1 VSDRAPLR
9 WLGTVVSFAVFGAGG
24 LVLGCLVFPLLHLAP
39 LPFVRRAGL
48 CRRLVSLGFRS
59 FIELMRWLGVLSYE
73 FGATERLG
81 KPGQLIIANHPS
93 LIDVVFL
100 IGFSISPCCVVKA
113 ALWRNPFTR
122 FAVSGAGYIPN
133 APTDQMIDGAR
144 RALSDGL
151 AVIMFPEGTRST
163 PGQPLHFHRGTAVV
177 ALSSARALTPV
188 SIRVEPIT
196 LTKGSPWYRIP
207 MRRPHFSL
215 VVGDDIELET
225 FRQSGSIPVAGRAL
239 TRHLELLFEET
250 TMRS

>member
-1 VSDRAPLR
+1 
-9 WLGTVVSFAVFGAGG
+9 
-24 LVLGCLVFPLLHLAP
+24 
-39 LPFVRRAGL
+39 
-48 CRRLVSLGFRS
+48 
-59 FIELMRWLGVLSYE
+59 
-73 FGATERLG
+73 
-81 KPGQLIIANHPS
+81 
-93 LIDVVFL
+93 
-100 IGFSISPCCVVKA
+100 
-113 ALWRNPFTR
+113 
-122 FAVSGAGYIPN
+122 
-133 APTDQMIDGAR
+133 MIDGAR